1 MSRASSQEKSR
12 GRKPPPMTSPS
23 ATATI
28 DDGRSL
34 TSSHGSISGGSYMTA
49 ASAWLNDS
57 ATSALLKSKA
67 DEEHQKLL
75 MESEE
80 NMEFERTAIACMNN
94 TDPRLIPGISIRN
107 QVGVRFGKVVETEAL
122 DGTGPALSNHTI
134 QQAYM
139 NQTQT
144 GKGYGSQLLPPAV
157 IMGKRDGFDP
167 DGYRDGKP
175 LTKPIFY
182 LTPYLTCRW

>member
-1 MSRASSQEKSR
+1 MSRMSSHGKSR
-12 GRKPPPMTSPS
+12 GRKPPS
-23 ATATI
+23 AGP
-28 DDGRSL
+28 DEMGSL
-34 TSSHGSISGGSYMTA
+34 TSSQGSISRESTMTA
-49 ASAWLNDS
+49 ASSLRHGS
-57 ATSALLKSKA
+57 AAMTLQRSKA

-75 MESEE
+75 MESDE
-80 NMEFERTAIACMNN
+80 NMEFERIAINSMNN

-107 QVGVRFGKVVETEAL
+107 QVGVRFGRVVETEAL

-134 QQAYM
+134 QQAYR
-139 NQTQT
+139 NQTES
-144 GKGYGSQLLPPAV
+144 GKGYGSQLLPPSV
-157 IMGKRDGFDP
+157 VMGKRDGFDP

>member
-1 MSRASSQEKSR
+1 
-12 GRKPPPMTSPS
+12 
-23 ATATI
+23 
-28 DDGRSL
+28 
-34 TSSHGSISGGSYMTA
+34 MTA

-122 DGTGPALSNHTI
+122 LDTSGHRQGTV
-134 QQAYM
+134 Q
-139 NQTQT
+139 
-144 GKGYGSQLLPPAV
+144 
-157 IMGKRDGFDP
+157 RF
-167 DGYRDGKP
+167 
-175 LTKPIFY
+175 
-182 LTPYLTCRW
+182 